1 MKKTVCG
8 MLLIMGCVT
17 AGCNAPAVGGTASA
31 SATAPGTASPAA
43 TAPLPPTETPAV
55 GPEETIMILEPGPG
69 SRAVSP
75 LHVAG
80 WSDPTFEQAL
90 SVRLLSFD
98 GGELVAQ
105 VPVQILADVG
115 QRGPFS
121 VDIPFVVSEERN
133 ALLQVLS
140 YSPRDGGVTHLS
152 SVGVTLLPG
161 GAASL
166 VPRPAYPEQID
177 ILQPG
182 PGSIVSGGVVHV
194 EGIGIASFEGTLV
207 VELYDADGSLL
218 ASEPLIVDAP
228 DMGLPGTFS
237 INLAY
242 SLASAG
248 PGRVVVVDPSPVFDG
263 VNHLSS
269 VDVQLQP

>member
-1 MKKTVCG
+1 MKKTACG
-8 MLLIMGCVT
+8 IILIMGYVT
-17 AGCNAPAVGGTASA
+17 AGCNAPAAGGTASS
-31 SATAPGTASPAA
+31 SATAPATAGPAA
-43 TAPLPPTETPAV
+43 TAPLPPTETPAA

-98 GGELVAQ
+98 GDEIGPQ

-121 VDIPFVVSEERN
+121 VEIPFAVSEERN

-166 VPRPAYPEQID
+166 VARPAYPEQID
-177 ILQPG
+177 VLQPG
-182 PGSIVSGGVVHV
+182 PGSTVSGGVLHV
-194 EGIGIASFEGTLV
+194 EGVAVASFEGTLV
-207 VELYDADGSLL
+207 VELYDEAGGLL

-242 SLASAG
+242 SLVSAG
-248 PGRVVVVDPSPVFDG
+248 PGRVVVLDPSPAFDG

-269 VDVQLQP
+269 VDVQLEP